1 MGEQSQRQQQQ
12 QARQQLQSDLAITDM
27 ESTLEVPNAS
37 AVVVEGQLYNFK
49 MLCLEDSSGGDSPAE
64 LVQRMQ
70 QMQEQGGASMGG
82 LLASIREGNALK
94 GF

>member
-1 MGEQSQRQQQQ
+1 
-12 QARQQLQSDLAITDM
+12 M
-27 ESTLEVPNAS
+27 ESTPEVPNAS

-94 GF
+94 GLKQTLFLILSHQKIF